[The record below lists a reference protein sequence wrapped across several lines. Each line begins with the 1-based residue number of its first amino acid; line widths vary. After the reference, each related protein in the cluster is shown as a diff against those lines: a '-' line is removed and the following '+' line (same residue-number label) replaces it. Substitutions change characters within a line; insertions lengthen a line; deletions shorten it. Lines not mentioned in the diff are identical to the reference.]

1 MIEKNVWS
9 FPSDL
14 QPKQAELSFD
24 LERTL
29 NSMVS
34 IRAQIPEDAF
44 TAAILGTDRGG
55 SAVVIQKNIVLT
67 IGYLITEAQSV
78 WITTNQGQVVPGY
91 PLAYDQ
97 ITGFGL
103 VRALGQLDAPPIPI
117 GSASSSNIGDS
128 VLMMSKG
135 GIAHSLMTKLTDKRE
150 FAGYWEYLLDE
161 ALFTTPAHP
170 EWSGAA
176 LVNEQGQLLGIG
188 SLLSQEVLDEENVH
202 ANMSVPIDLLPP
214 ILDSLVNT
222 GRSGVDA
229 RPWLGLYAGE
239 TKGQVMVAGLSASGP
254 AEKAGVRVGDLIV
267 DVAGIR
273 VTSLA
278 DFLRAVWRQGAAG
291 VRVPLLIGRDGD
303 LLRLDLLSLD
313 RNDLLKRPQMH

>member
-1 MIEKNVWS
+1 MSEKNEWS
-9 FPSDL
+9 FPHDM
-14 QPKQAELSFD
+14 QPKQAELSYE

-44 TAAILGTDRGG
+44 TASILGTDRGG
-55 SAVVIQKNIVLT
+55 SAVVIHENVVLT

-103 VRALGQLDAPPIPI
+103 VRALGKLDAPPIPI
-117 GSASSSNIGDS
+117 GTAATAKIGDS

-135 GIAHSLMTKLTDKRE
+135 GAEHALMTRLTDKRE
-150 FAGYWEYLLDE
+150 FAGYWEYLLEE
-161 ALFTTPAHP
+161 ALFTAPAHP

-176 LVNEQGQLLGIG
+176 LVNEHGQLIGIG
-188 SLLSQEVLDEENVH
+188 SLLSQEGSGDKNIH
-202 ANMSVPIDLLPP
+202 ANMSVPIDLLEP
-214 ILDSLVNT
+214 ILESLLNT
-222 GRSGVDA
+222 GRSGVAA

-239 TKGQVMVAGLSASGP
+239 SKGQVVVGGLSAAGP
-254 AEKAGVRVGDLIV
+254 AEKAGLRLGDLIV
-267 DVAGIR
+267 DVAGVR
-273 VTSLA
+273 VSSLA
-278 DFLRAVWRQGAAG
+278 TFLRAVWGVGGAG
-291 VRVPLLIGRDGD
+291 VRVPLKIGRDGD
-303 LLRLDLLSLD
+303 VLRLDVQSLD

>member
-1 MIEKNVWS
+1 MSEKTEWS
-9 FPSDL
+9 FPRDL
-14 QPKQAELSFD
+14 QPKQADLAFD

-44 TAAILGTDRGG
+44 TAPILGTDRGG
-55 SAVVIQKNIVLT
+55 SAVVIRENVVLT

-103 VRALGQLDAPPIPI
+103 VRALGKLDAPVIPL
-117 GSASSSNIGDS
+117 GTAAAAKVGD
-128 VLMMSKG
+128 VALMMSKG
-135 GIAHSLMTKLTDKRE
+135 GADHALMTRLTDKRE
-150 FAGYWEYLLDE
+150 FAGYWEYILDE
-161 ALFTTPAHP
+161 ALFSSPAHP

-176 LVNEQGQLLGIG
+176 LVDEQGQLLGIG
-188 SLLSQEVLDEENVH
+188 SLLSQEGTSDENTH
-202 ANMSVPIDLLPP
+202 ANMSVPIDLLKP
-214 ILDSLVNT
+214 ILENLLNT
-222 GRSGVDA
+222 GQSGVAA

-239 TKGQVMVAGLSASGP
+239 SRGQVMVGGLSASGP
-254 AEKAGVRVGDLIV
+254 AAKAGVHMGDLIV

-273 VTSLA
+273 VSSLA
-278 DFLRAVWRQGAAG
+278 EFLRAVWGLGCAG
-291 VRVPLLIGRDGD
+291 VRVPLNIGRDGD
-303 LLRLDLLSLD
+303 LLRLDIQSLD

>member
-1 MIEKNVWS
+1 MAEKNEWS
-9 FPSDL
+9 FPVDM

-24 LERTL
+24 LERAL

-44 TAAILGTDRGG
+44 TASILGTDRGG
-55 SAVVIQKNIVLT
+55 SAVVIRENVVLT

-78 WITTNQGQVVPGY
+78 WITSNQGQVVHGY

-103 VRALGQLDAPPIPI
+103 VRALGKLDAPPLPI
-117 GSASSSNIGDS
+117 ASAATAKVGDA

-135 GIAHSLMTKLTDKRE
+135 GAGHALMTRLTDKRE

-161 ALFTTPAHP
+161 ALFTSPAHP

-188 SLLSQEVLDEENVH
+188 SLLSQEGAGDENVH
-202 ANMSVPIDLLPP
+202 ANMSVPIDLLSP
-214 ILDSLVNT
+214 ILESLLNT
-222 GRSGVDA
+222 GRSGVAA

-239 TKGQVMVAGLSASGP
+239 SAGQVMVGGVSASGP
-254 AEKAGVRVGDLIV
+254 AEKAGVRQGDLIV
-267 DVAGIR
+267 DVAGVR
-273 VTSLA
+273 VTNLA
-278 DFLRAVWRQGAAG
+278 DFLRAVWRLGAAG
-291 VRVPLLIGRDGD
+291 VRVPLKVGRDGD
-303 LLRLDLLSLD
+303 LLRLDIQSLD
-313 RNDLLKRPQMH
+313 RNDLLKQPQMH

>member
-1 MIEKNVWS
+1 MSDKNEWS
-9 FPSDL
+9 FPEDM
-14 QPKQAELSFD
+14 QPKPAELSFE

-34 IRAQIPEDAF
+34 IRAEIADDAF
-44 TAAILGTDRGG
+44 TASILGTDRGG
-55 SAVVIQKNIVLT
+55 SAVVIRENVVLT
-67 IGYLITEAQSV
+67 IGYLITEAHSV
-78 WITTNQGQVVPGY
+78 WITTNQGQVVHGY

-97 ITGFGL
+97 MTGFGL
-103 VRALGQLDAPPIPI
+103 VRALGTLDAPPIPI
-117 GSASSSNIGDS
+117 GAAASAEVGDS

-135 GIAHSLMTKLTDKRE
+135 GVGHCLMTRLTDKRE

-161 ALFTTPAHP
+161 ALFTAPAHP

-176 LVNEQGQLLGIG
+176 LINQQGQLLGVG
-188 SLLSQEVLDEENVH
+188 SLLSQEGSGDENFH
-202 ANMSVPIDLLPP
+202 ANMSVPIDLLSP
-214 ILDSLVNT
+214 ILENLLNT
-222 GRSGVDA
+222 GRSGAAA

-239 TKGQVMVAGLSASGP
+239 SNGRVIVGGLSTSGP
-254 AEKAGVRVGDLIV
+254 AEKAGVRLGDLIV

-278 DFLRAVWRQGAAG
+278 DFLRAVWAVGAAG
-291 VRVPLLIGRDGD
+291 VRVPLKIGREGD
-303 LLRLDLLSLD
+303 LLSLDIHSLD